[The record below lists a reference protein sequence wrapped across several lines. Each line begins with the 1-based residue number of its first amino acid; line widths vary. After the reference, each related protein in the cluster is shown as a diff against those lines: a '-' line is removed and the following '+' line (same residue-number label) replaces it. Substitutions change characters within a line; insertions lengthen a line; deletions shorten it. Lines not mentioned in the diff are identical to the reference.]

1 MSSHDSLTPIDVTAS
16 TLEQAIHDGLDRLGL
31 SRNDVI
37 IEIIEEGSR
46 GVLGMGARNAVVRL
60 TPLRPPAHPVEPAA
74 PPVEPVPPAEEEE
87 EEPELEAAEPEVIV
101 EEPEEE
107 EEPAEESHPGTQREL
122 PPWAVPSDERREPEY
137 RTVEDAEAEAFVEEE
152 AEDEDEYEA
161 EEEYEVEEEEDEE
174 EEEYV
179 PSRTEALSGEDIE
192 YEAKIARAA
201 LVELLE
207 HMEVDAD
214 VDVYHAKPAPHE
226 DDAPWILDVR
236 GNDLGI
242 LIGRHGETLNALQYI
257 TRLIVS
263 RELQRRANIVVDV
276 EGYKA
281 RREDSLRK
289 LAGRMADKA
298 VQSGRTVT
306 LDPMP
311 PNERRVIHVVLRGDS
326 RVETES
332 IGSGDSRRVTIIP
345 SGGSS
350 SNH

>member
-1 MSSHDSLTPIDVTAS
+1 MSNHNSLTPIDVTAA
-16 TLEQAIHDGLDRLGL
+16 TLEKAIQEGLDRLGL

-37 IEIIEEGSR
+37 IEIVEEGSR

-60 TPLRPPAHPVEPAA
+60 TPLRPPTRRGSPVESAA
-74 PPVEPVPPAEEEE
+74 VP
-87 EEPELEAAEPEVIV
+87 
-101 EEPEEE
+101 EEPEEPEAAEAIEVPEDTVEPTPPEAPATSPVPPTDIAPSTVTPTQAGPVE
-107 EEPAEESHPGTQREL
+107 EATPEVDREL
-122 PPWAVPSDERREPEY
+122 PEWAVISEPEP
-137 RTVEDAEAEAFVEEE
+137 EPEAEPEPTPEPETAPSADARPPVDF
-152 AEDEDEYEA
+152 
-161 EEEYEVEEEEDEE
+161 DEE
-174 EEEYV
+174 V
-179 PSRTEALSGEDIE
+179 E
-192 YEAKIARAA
+192 YEAKIAQDT
-201 LVELLE
+201 LGELLE
-207 HMEVDAD
+207 HMDIDAD
-214 VDVYHAKPAPHE
+214 IDVYHAKPAPHE

-289 LAGRMADKA
+289 LAERMAQKA

-311 PNERRVIHVVLRGDS
+311 PNERRVIHVELRKDR

-332 IGSGDSRRVTIIP
+332 IGSGNSRRVTIIP
-345 SGGSS
+345 SDGNGS
-350 SNH
+350 